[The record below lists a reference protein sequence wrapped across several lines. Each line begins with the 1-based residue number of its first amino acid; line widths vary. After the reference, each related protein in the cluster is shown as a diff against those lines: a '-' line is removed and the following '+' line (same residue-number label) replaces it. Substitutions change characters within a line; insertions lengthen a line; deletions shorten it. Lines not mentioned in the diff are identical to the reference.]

1 MKKKKLSDKDLS
13 KFSGMSNIDLE
24 TLHSLDK
31 LGALDVVGIHSILIK
46 SEYKRLVGEGKY
58 TCKQVAEALANKYGI
73 SRYRVETL
81 IYNKE
86 TSKSFYCKEC
96 GGEMTRYKFSK
107 NKGVCD
113 NCIISNIGKS
123 I

>member
-1 MKKKKLSDKDLS
+1 MKKKKLSDKDLV
-13 KFSGMSNIDLE
+13 KFSGMSQVDLE
-24 TLHSLDK
+24 TLQSLNK
-31 LGALDVVGIHSILIK
+31 LGALDVVSIHSILIK
-46 SEYKRLVGEGKY
+46 SEYNRLIGEGKY
-58 TCKQVAEALANKYGI
+58 TCKQVAEALANEYSI
-73 SRYRVETL
+73 SRYRIETL

-86 TSKSFYCKEC
+86 TSKSFHCKEC

-113 NCIISNIGKS
+113 NCIISKIGKS